1 MPSSSYV
8 PVSNRGFVKGFQKQ
22 NVGGAIPL
30 LLSKIIKE
38 PIVGGALEEKPRSNM
53 MIGQVTKSIVTPE
66 RTATTSV
73 KTVGGELVNNLSK
86 LKFSKGGKSRE
97 NQNIKFIY

>member
-1 MPSSSYV
+1 MPSSSYI
-8 PVSNRGFVKGFQKQ
+8 PVSNRGLVKGFSKQ
-22 NVGGAIPL
+22 NVGGAVPL

-38 PIVGGALEEKPRSNM
+38 PIRGGALEEKPRSNM

-86 LKFSKGGKSRE
+86 LKFSKGGKTRE
-97 NQNIKFIY
+97 NSNIRFIY